1 MPPHS
6 GSLIRCTECGEHRL
20 AGSTTRCR
28 NCGTDTGEPVDA
40 SGPVTL
46 HSFTEIHRTFPGFET
61 PYVVGWVDHP
71 AGVRML
77 VRINDAAAATLTLGA
92 QLEMVDDGMSDDGIA
107 YSCRPAA
114 MANGAVG

>member
-1 MPPHS
+1 MPPS
-6 GSLIRCTECGEHRL
+6 GSLTRCTECGEHRL

-28 NCGTDTGEPVDA
+28 NCGAGTGEAVDA

-77 VRINDAAAATLTLGA
+77 VRINDADAATMAIGT
-92 QLEMVDDGMSDDGIA
+92 QLDMVDDGAADDGIA
-107 YSCRPAA
+107 YSCRPTTASGVA
-114 MANGAVG
+114 S